1 MPAEPRHRRRG
12 TRRLLRAR
20 DALLHRRARL
30 ERWLERRH
38 PALWDARHA
47 VEGVGRLLGPLIGAA
62 VLLVLLAPLLALL
75 AALAA
80 LLDVLDLDLPSIS
93 PPSLP
98 LPSIE
103 LPSVDAPGWLRD
115 VARVLGDVLGVLGQV
130 LRWAALAGGAAYGIH
145 LTRRARRRRRLEAE
159 AVGREELLRR
169 LLAALEAVAVQ
180 HAGGP
185 PDALVGGSPDG
196 GDGALREPPTRAAG
210 ATGRPPTERR
220 GARSTP
226 STGPGSSGPR

>member
-93 PPSLP
+93 
-98 LPSIE
+98 LPSV
-103 LPSVDAPGWLRD
+103 PSVDAPGWLRD

-145 LTRRARRRRRLEAE
+145 LTRRARRRRLEAE

-169 LLAALEAVAVQ
+169 LLAALDAIAVQ

-185 PDALVGGSPDG
+185 PDALLGSPDG
-196 GDGALREPPTRAAG
+196 GDGALRERPARAAG
-210 ATGRPPTERR
+210 ATGPPPTERR

-226 STGPGSSGPR
+226 STGPGPSGPR

>member
-1 MPAEPRHRRRG
+1 MPVEPRHRRRG

-20 DALLHRRARL
+20 DALLDRRARL
-30 ERWLERRH
+30 ERWVERRH

-80 LLDVLDLDLPSIS
+80 LLDVLDVDLPSVS
-93 PPSLP
+93 LPSVP
-98 LPSIE
+98 LPSID

-115 VARVLGDVLGVLGQV
+115 VARVLGDVLGVVGQV
-130 LRWAALAGGAAYGIH
+130 LRWAVLAGGAAYGIH
-145 LTRRARRRRRLEAE
+145 RTRRARRRRLAAE
-159 AVGREELLRR
+159 AVGRDELLRR

-185 PDALVGGSPDG
+185 PDALVGGSPEDGDG
-196 GDGALREPPTRAAG
+196 GLRERPARPAG
-210 ATGRPPTERR
+210 ATGPPPTERR

-226 STGPGSSGPR
+226 SAGPGSSGAR